1 MEDIKSYLRLNQRF
15 HFTIYQE
22 CGNAGLVD
30 LIELLWM
37 RYGPLMNIVRS
48 GVLSRT
54 GQVRHAEAIDAI
66 REGNRRR
73 RPLRSR
79 PIIGK
84 PLGRAGTLFQPA
96 RPNWKRQELR
106 CAPRVPVFALPQP
119 CSWRA
124 PLSAGQR
131 ALGSI
136 QAKHP

>member
-1 MEDIKSYLRLNQRF
+1 MHDCLQRLRFR
-15 HFTIYQE
+15 TKP
-22 CGNAGLVD
+22 GNEQAFIM

-79 PIIGK
+79 PIFGK
-84 PLGRAGTLFQPA
+84 PQGRSGTLFQSA
-96 RPNWKRQELR
+96 RPNWKRQEL
-106 CAPRVPVFALPQP
+106 
-119 CSWRA
+119 
-124 PLSAGQR
+124 
-131 ALGSI
+131 
-136 QAKHP
+136 